1 MKKGVKDEHTAFNA
15 LYNTAITNVRQMLN
29 GKVIT
34 GNTNVPYRII
44 TRMHEDK
51 DIKQTIDSLSISAQ
65 NNNAEQIEA
74 LQRKL
79 DSLKSVENN

>member
-1 MKKGVKDEHTAFNA
+1 MDSEYRDVVWIDVKHPSQWNESIYNQLNEAWRSEEGIGYYFNEKA
-15 LYNTAITNVRQMLN
+15 L
-29 GKVIT
+29 
-34 GNTNVPYRII
+34 
-44 TRMHEDK
+44 EDK